1 MARKKTLTAAKKT
14 RGGTSKQH
22 AKAGRL
28 GGLAPHVCRGSEC
41 TKLRREAAA
50 KKRGVKAALKPV
62 AKTAAAAKKAGS
74 KLVGA
79 LKASSA
85 KEAAKAK
92 TLKAAVHRKVVK
104 AKKAVG
110 THARRGR
117 PAGFFEGLFE
127 DMYMAPKKAASKKKT
142 TASRTKKAAPKRAAV
157 KRAAPKG
164 RRRKLA

>member
-50 KKRGVKAALKPV
+50 KKRSLKAAVKPA
-62 AKTAAAAKKAGS
+62 AKAVGTAKKAVS

-85 KEAAKAK
+85 KKAAKAK
-92 TLKAAVHRKVVK
+92 TLKAAIHHKVVK
-104 AKKAVG
+104 AKKSAG
-110 THARRGR
+110 IHARHGR
-117 PAGFFEGLFE
+117 PGFFEELFE
-127 DMYMAPKKAASKKKT
+127 DVYTAPKRTVAKKKT